1 MRTPFAAIAVAIVRG
16 FVRDKASLFFAL
28 VFPLMFLVLFGG
40 LFADR
45 TQSQV
50 DLITVGDVPVLDEL
64 PPGAEEAFEETF
76 DVSESDDLDEAIALS
91 NDHRYA
97 LGASVFSRHHGS
109 EIAEQLVCGQVTV
122 NSVIAF
128 AGMGAVPMGGVGA
141 SGFGRV
147 HGDEGFAEFCRT
159 RGRVRKLFG
168 IPGFELVTLKRR
180 RWVMPLIDRALSL
193 RHRR

>member
-64 PPGAEEAFEETF
+64 PPGAAEAFEETF
-76 DVSESDDLDEAIALS
+76 DV
-91 NDHRYA
+91 
-97 LGASVFSRHHGS
+97 
-109 EIAEQLVCGQVTV
+109 T
-122 NSVIAF
+122 
-128 AGMGAVPMGGVGA
+128 
-141 SGFGRV
+141 
-147 HGDEGFAEFCRT
+147 
-159 RGRVRKLFG
+159 
-168 IPGFELVTLKRR
+168 
-180 RWVMPLIDRALSL
+180 
-193 RHRR
+193 